1 MAPRPR
7 TDRGINVSAPSCTSR
22 FVEAG
27 GLKLHYLDYGTAGFP
42 PMLCV
47 HGGAAHAHWFD
58 FVASGFCADHHVLSL
73 DQRGHGDSAWAEPP
87 NYAYERFAAD
97 LHEVVEKLDLNDFVL
112 IGHSMGG
119 TIALTYAAA
128 YPGRVSRLVIVDTTL
143 QMTAERV
150 ATLREVGARQGSTSA
165 TQEEFVKRFRLR
177 PAGTTAAPEILRHLA
192 GNSGRQHADG
202 NWRHKFDRNV
212 YATRETVDGLR
223 CWNRISI
230 PALLVKGEL
239 SERITPEVFAGVKAR
254 CPQIELA
261 EVPASN
267 HHVTLDNPA
276 GFVRAVKAFLDKH
289 AS

>member
-1 MAPRPR
+1 MAPNSG
-7 TDRGINVSAPSCTSR
+7 TDPGINVSPRPYTSR

-27 GLKLHYLDYGTAGFP
+27 GLKLHYLDYGTAGLP

-58 FVASGFCADHHVLSL
+58 FVAADFCADHHVLSL

-119 TIALTYAAA
+119 TIALMYAAT
-128 YPGRVSRLVIVDTTL
+128 YPGRVNRLVIVDTTL

-150 ATLREVGARQGSTSA
+150 ATLREVGTRQGSSSA
-165 TQEEFVKRFRLR
+165 TQEEFVTRFRLR
-177 PAGTTAAPEILRHLA
+177 PAGTTAAPGILRHL
-192 GNSGRQHADG
+192 GQNSGRQQADG
-202 NWRHKFDRNV
+202 SWRHKFDRNV
-212 YATRETVDGLR
+212 YALRETVDGLP

-230 PALLVKGEL
+230 PALLVKGQL
-239 SERITPEVFAGVKAR
+239 SERITSQVFSGVKAR
-254 CPQIELA
+254 CPQIELV

-289 AS
+289 AA